1 MHPPGLCGR
10 WSLIGRAS
18 AAHRALT
25 AAAASLNETVLPATN
40 LTGETGQIALVDDR
54 IVTDWWETL
63 EPAIR
68 TRRPEDEASARHRP
82 SFGRSID
89 L

>member
-1 MHPPGLCGR
+1 M
-10 WSLIGRAS
+10 
-18 AAHRALT
+18 
-25 AAAASLNETVLPATN
+25 LPATN